1 MAIKPH
7 DKPKAAKENAT
18 GSPSNKKITKDMMIG
33 EVLEKDERLQG
44 VLLGF
49 GLHCFGCPM
58 SQMET
63 LEQAAKGHNVELE
76 LMLEQLNEMLN
87 SPE

>member
-1 MAIKPH
+1 M
-7 DKPKAAKENAT
+7 
-18 GSPSNKKITKDMMIG
+18 KKITKDMMLND
-33 EVLEKDERLQG
+33 VLAMDERLTG

-63 LEQAAKGHNVELE
+63 LEQAAGGHGVDIEM
-76 LMLEQLNEMLN
+76 MLEQLNEVL
-87 SPE
+87 SEVK